1 MKNVTS
7 FLVMLVLML
16 AGGRTALLAADTNAL
31 VWDAESKEF
40 TSKPGERY
48 AEFKFWFTN
57 TSKAEIFI
65 MKAQSSCFC
74 TVAQLPATPW
84 RIAPGT
90 SSSIDVKM
98 DLAGK
103 SGVVTKAVTV
113 DSTAGRK
120 MLTVKTTITP
130 ALPSA
135 PGMAD
140 ADRLKNMQT
149 ALADRQAIFKK
160 AECVSCHADPAK
172 GVVDGAQLYKGVC
185 GVCHDSEHRAS
196 TVPDLSTLNHP
207 TDAEHWRKWII
218 YGRAGTMMPAFAKA
232 EDGPLDA
239 QQIEAIVGY
248 LLKTIP
254 SKGTPIP

>member
-1 MKNVTS
+1 MKTLTSLIVVIASLLVAGRATS
-7 FLVMLVLML
+7 F
-16 AGGRTALLAADTNAL
+16 AADTNAL
-31 VWDAESKEF
+31 VWEAESKDY

-48 AEFKFWFTN
+48 ADFKFWFTN
-57 TSKAEIFI
+57 TSKAEVFI
-65 MKAQSSCFC
+65 ISAQSSCFC
-74 TVAQLPATPW
+74 TVAKLPSTPW
-84 RIAPGT
+84 QIVPGT
-90 SSSIDVKM
+90 NGSIDVKM

-120 MLTVKTTITP
+120 TLLVKTTITP
-130 ALPSA
+130 AVSV

-160 AECVSCHADPAK
+160 AECVSCHFDPAT

-196 TVPDLSTLNHP
+196 TVPDLRRLNHP
-207 TDAEHWRKWII
+207 TDAEHWRRWIV
-218 YGRAGTMMPAFAKA
+218 YGRAGTMMPAFTKA
-232 EDGPLDA
+232 EGGPLDEK
-239 QQIEAIVGY
+239 QIEAIVAY
-248 LLKTIP
+248 LVSTVP
-254 SKGTPIP
+254 SRGTPIR